1 MLTIFLW
8 ILRKTKLENINSLNV
23 SLKFTVERE
32 HNGNIPF
39 LDMLIHREGCKL
51 SSTWYT
57 KATDTG
63 LMMNFLA
70 LSPMRYKRSAISGMI
85 HRIFRACST
94 WKAFH
99 DSLKKAKVILL
110 NNQYPESFFEP
121 LIKKVLNSIIVKPDK
136 EKDESDRKKFFL
148 QYRGKASEKFETS
161 LLRLE
166 APCKIVYTTRKLKTV
181 LPSLKPQIDKPLR
194 SNIVY
199 LVSCPRCHSRYV
211 GQTVRHLTT
220 HFKEHKRSPVGKHF
234 QECNRELTTLQE
246 CNRELT
252 RLTTCFFI
260 SICL

>member
-1 MLTIFLW
+1 M
-8 ILRKTKLENINSLNV
+8 
-23 SLKFTVERE
+23 
-32 HNGNIPF
+32 P
-39 LDMLIHREGCKL
+39 C
-51 SSTWYT
+51 
-57 KATDTG
+57 
-63 LMMNFLA
+63 
-70 LSPMRYKRSAISGMI
+70 
-85 HRIFRACST
+85 
-94 WKAFH
+94 FH
-99 DSLKKAKVILL
+99 DSLEKTKVNLL

-148 QYRGKASEKFETS
+148 QYRGKPSEKFETS

-220 HFKEHKRSPVGKHF
+220 RFKEHKRSPVGKHF
-234 QECNRELTTLQE
+234 RNRELTIDNFSIIAKSSKNEQHLMTLE
-246 CNRELT
+246 ALLIKDLKPELNT
-252 RLTTCFFI
+252 KDKYKSRTLVVKI
-260 SICL
+260 